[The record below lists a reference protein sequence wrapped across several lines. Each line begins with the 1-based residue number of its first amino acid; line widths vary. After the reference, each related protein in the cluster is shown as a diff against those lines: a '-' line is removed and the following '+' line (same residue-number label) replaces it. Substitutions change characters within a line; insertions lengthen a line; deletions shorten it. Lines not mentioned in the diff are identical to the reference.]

1 MRDAESYAREFR
13 GRFLEELKKFIRFPS
28 VSSQPKHAKD
38 IMKCAYWLAD
48 HMRQIGLKKTRVIAT
63 KRHPLVY
70 GEWRHAPGKPTIL
83 IYGHFDVQPVDPLE
97 AWKSPPFDPQVRGEH
112 LYGRGSCD
120 DKGQLFLHL
129 KAVEA
134 LLKTEGKLPVNV
146 RCLFEGEEEI
156 GSPNLPAF
164 LSRNA
169 NELRSDAAVVSD
181 TRMLGPD
188 RPAIHYAERGALSA
202 EIEVTGPAHDLH
214 SGNFGGMVH
223 NPLEAL
229 CEMMAKLHDSE
240 GKVAIPGFYDRVL
253 PVSDKERKYM
263 KRTGPNDAEIIRDAS
278 VKEAWGE
285 SKFSLYERT
294 TLRPALTINGIVGGY
309 QGTGSKAVIPSH
321 AVAKLNFRLVSAQKP
336 KEIDQ
341 LFRRYVERITPP
353 TVKSMVR
360 SEPGAEPVLIHPG
373 QLAIRAAAKAYR
385 RVFGVA
391 PVFLRSGGTIPIVS
405 SFQRFLGVP
414 TVLMG
419 FALPDARLHAPN
431 ENLHLPTFERGI
443 STSVWFLRF
452 VADSDLRR
460 STGNAV
466 ATGAFRG
473 LGRHYDH

>member
-28 VSSQPKHAKD
+28 VSSQPNHAKD

-202 EIEVTGPAHDLH
+202 EIEVAGPAHDLH

-253 PVSDKERKYM
+253 PVSEKERKYM
-263 KRTGPNDAEIIRDAS
+263 KRTGP
-278 VKEAWGE
+278 
-285 SKFSLYERT
+285 
-294 TLRPALTINGIVGGY
+294 
-309 QGTGSKAVIPSH
+309 KAVIPSH

-405 SFQRFLGVP
+405 SFQRLLGVP